1 MHSVVHACEYLVF
14 FFVDRRP
21 IGSRPDRS
29 NARMQPVGCYTTPS
43 RLLYPLHVAPIHTT
57 ALVAAGLWPTRPGS
71 RDDETSSRRHVCTRS
86 SSSPDRVGLIKT
98 NENEGEGSGL
108 FVDPV
113 PYHLSWPWWTAHE
126 QDHRTGRPPL
136 FQRDSASCSRCPLLD
151 DKLEAPTPSASAIEP
166 HFTFILQYIGSHDD
180 QGGPDHAV
188 DMCPRL
194 SPATHA
200 GESFLF
206 RSFLPFRSQSASQ
219 CGHYIRGR
227 LSQARL

>member
-1 MHSVVHACEYLVF
+1 MEPVVRC
-14 FFVDRRP
+14 
-21 IGSRPDRS
+21 
-29 NARMQPVGCYTTPS
+29 CTTPS
-43 RLLYPLHVAPIHTT
+43 RLLYPPHGAPVQTT

-71 RDDETSSRRHVCTRS
+71 RDDQTTSRPDVSSSRRPVAHALIIIAGPRRLDQDERERRRGERS
-86 SSSPDRVGLIKT
+86 VH
-98 NENEGEGSGL
+98 GS
-108 FVDPV
+108 
-113 PYHLSWPWWTAHE
+113 
-126 QDHRTGRPPL
+126 RTVAMMDCSRTRPPDWKTTTSGERCVPI
-136 FQRDSASCSRCPLLD
+136 QRTTNLMTLPRSH
-151 DKLEAPTPSASAIEP
+151 APTPSASAIEP
-166 HFTFILQYIGSHDD
+166 HFTFILQYIGSHHD
-180 QGGPDHAV
+180 QGGLDHAV